1 MSKTLVPK
9 SMLARLRLPALA
21 AALAVAASASHAGA
35 VVNITS
41 FMITTDG
48 SPFVAPKFAAASGQT
63 SELEMHAT
71 NGGGSATNSAFYSAN
86 NWNDSPTNTTA
97 QTSAAV
103 ATGNIISFTD
113 ALTQLQT
120 GGFNL
125 SAMAMPS
132 GIGTLALPT
141 SATAIGGQAG
151 AFTLID
157 ENGDPIAGTLT
168 FDVFYDLTVSPAIGG
183 SQYNF
188 SNEALVIF
196 SAADDDGGDSV
207 SDMLSGFGPAM
218 TSGQFT
224 MSFELAA
231 GELVLYSLAGS
242 AAATAIPEPGSMALA
257 MLGLFAAGASC
268 RRPRRQA

>member
-21 AALAVAASASHAGA
+21 AALAVAAGASHAGA

-41 FMITTDG
+41 FTITTDG
-48 SPFVAPKFAAASGQT
+48 IPFVAPKFGVATGQT
-63 SELEMHAT
+63 SDLQMDAS
-71 NGGGSATNSAFYSAN
+71 NGGGGATDSQFYSAN

-125 SAMAMPS
+125 SASALS
-132 GIGTLALPT
+132 LGIGTLALPT
-141 SATAIGGQAG
+141 IATAMGAQAG
-151 AFTLID
+151 GFTLVD
-157 ENGDPIAGTLT
+157 ENGDAIAGTLT
-168 FDVFYDLTVSPAIGG
+168 FDVFYDLTVSPGIGA
-183 SQYNF
+183 SPHNS

-196 SAADDDGGDSV
+196 SAADDDGGNSV

-231 GELVLYSLAGS
+231 GEFAVYSLAGS
-242 AAATAIPEPGSMALA
+242 AVATALPEPGSMALA
-257 MLGLFAAGASC
+257 MIGLFAAGASC
-268 RRPRRQA
+268 RRPRRLA